1 MNKKL
6 LIASILTCASTMAQA
21 GGNGY
26 TDVGEV
32 VSVQPVYQ
40 DVQRQV
46 CEQVQSQQ
54 PAQST
59 GERSILGAVIGG
71 VAGGILGNQVGGGNG
86 KTVATAAGAVTGAL
100 VGDRMG
106 NQNTTGAP
114 QSQTVCRNIT
124 EQQPAGFDV
133 DYRYNGRI
141 HTARLPRDPGR
152 TVNIGVQAY

>member
-1 MNKKL
+1 MKKKL
-6 LIASILTCASTMAQA
+6 LITAILACTSAVAQA
-21 GGNGY
+21 AGNGY
-26 TDVGEV
+26 TDTGEV

-40 DVQRQV
+40 DVHRQV
-46 CEQVQSQQ
+46 CDQVQSQQ
-54 PAQST
+54 PQAT